1 MFFCFVFQLLI
12 IWCSFLL
19 FLFNFLFIFHLLRC
33 LIIPRLFFLKKFIY
47 LKIKLLTKN
56 RILFMGLY
64 RDDEIADSPF
74 MKEYEGL
81 KREKNI
87 NMTNICLPALTK
99 SDITNMMMVEMRL
112 PR

>member
-1 MFFCFVFQLLI
+1 
-12 IWCSFLL
+12 
-19 FLFNFLFIFHLLRC
+19 
-33 LIIPRLFFLKKFIY
+33 
-47 LKIKLLTKN
+47 
-56 RILFMGLY
+56 MGLY
-64 RDDEIADSPF
+64 RDNEISDSPF

>member
-1 MFFCFVFQLLI
+1 MPPDRRIMMYYDDLQWCDQSTSSLI
-12 IWCSFLL
+12 CEVILSLAKY
-19 FLFNFLFIFHLLRC
+19 
-33 LIIPRLFFLKKFIY
+33 PRA
-47 LKIKLLTKN
+47 KN

-64 RDDEIADSPF
+64 RDDEISDSPF

-81 KREKNI
+81 KRENNI